1 MTDWETYDFDPVF
14 GLMLAEIERR
24 IKMKEAYKRLTEDD
38 IKTLKKIQRHCSYKG
53 DQERKNYLAK
63 IESEFQRNK
72 AKYK

>member
-1 MTDWETYDFDPVF
+1 
-14 GLMLAEIERR
+14 
-24 IKMKEAYKRLTEDD
+24 MKEAYKRLTEDD
-38 IKTLKKIQRHCSYKG
+38 IKTLKKIQRHYSYKG